1 MGVNIWDWRQYLN
14 ILFSIVP
21 ELSVLFRLLL
31 VIKAQQANSVEQ
43 QILGFSFFKSY
54 LQIEKDKR
62 KNFFSLTNHVT
73 KYTTLL
79 NQLNAGGFPIERIS
93 GEAL

>member
-73 KYTTLL
+73 KYTTLP